1 MTRLRTPVRNPV
13 RAPEA
18 PDDTQACPLS
28 GLVRGPRM
36 GLVPAR
42 TEGTIRP
49 MDALWNALSALGG
62 LAAALIAARVWRNDH
77 LEKVERQARAVSAWV
92 VREVGRTGSD
102 GALRG
107 VVVQN
112 GSGAPI
118 SRVGVLVD
126 DLEPSGRASDSDTG
140 TRGQLYTQIPPGTYY
155 LQRNVDD
162 GEPWSAPHAVDLV
175 EGQLRL
181 VVDGEPVR
189 LAPVTEVPAKLRL
202 VFLGFRD
209 TANRQW
215 WRVGMG
221 ELTQT
226 KPPSWNDV
234 SLLRT
239 AVRELPPAGRRGR
252 SAETDSTAELLRET
266 ANLLVHPDQ
275 RVDPAE
281 LTRREVA
288 MTDSPHPIAT
298 HVARIGLTGGTGMS
312 LRLLTEDSTTRD
324 DHVYY
329 LEAGRDGALPV
340 KFFYGH
346 LNPDTVVTPLRA
358 ALVLAGSGHDRAA
371 DWTPET
377 LAAALT
383 RVVREHQLVLRNHG
397 GDVPARRTTVAGRT

>member
-1 MTRLRTPVRNPV
+1 
-13 RAPEA
+13 
-18 PDDTQACPLS
+18 
-28 GLVRGPRM
+28 
-36 GLVPAR
+36 
-42 TEGTIRP
+42 
-49 MDALWNALSALGG
+49 MDAFWNALSALGG

-92 VREVGRTGSD
+92 VREVGRPGSD
-102 GALRG
+102 GGLRG

-112 GSGAPI
+112 SSGAPI

-126 DLEPSGRASDSDTG
+126 DLEPAGRTSDSDTG
-140 TRGQLYTQIPPGTYY
+140 TRGQLYTQIPMGTYY
-155 LQRNVDD
+155 LQRNGDD

-175 EGQLRL
+175 EGELRL

-221 ELTQT
+221 ELTQA

-234 SLLRT
+234 NLLRT

-252 SAETDSTAELLRET
+252 SVETDSTAALLRET
-266 ANLLVHPDQ
+266 VNLLVHPEQ

-288 MTDSPHPIAT
+288 MTDSPHSIAA
-298 HVARIGLTGGTGMS
+298 HVVRIGLTGGTGMS
-312 LRLLTEDSTTRD
+312 LRLLTDDSTTRD

-329 LEAGRDGALPV
+329 LEAARDGALPV

-371 DWTPET
+371 DWTPEA

-383 RVVREHQLVLRNHG
+383 RVVREHQLVLRSQG
-397 GDVPARRTTVAGRT
+397 GDMPTRRTVAAGRT